1 MVGWP
6 LNEGEKDQRKREG
19 EMERERERKRE
30 RQAGIKYHFNC
41 FFLACAMTK
50 LITKINV
57 QKYQAVY
64 TFLNGAQKVMW
75 VV

>member
-41 FFLACAMTK
+41 FFFSLRNDQ
-50 LITKINV
+50 INY
-57 QKYQAVY
+57 K
-64 TFLNGAQKVMW
+64 N
-75 VV
+75 